1 MAIYGRFGVEII
13 IKRRAVLA
21 DVKAL
26 DKRRPDKQDR
36 DAIAAGSYW
45 VVDFKDATNADSR
58 DRLYHLGYM
67 RADDGLN
74 EIERAIIALGD
85 RMGPPSS
92 VEGR

>member
-1 MAIYGRFGVEII
+1 MAIYGRFGVELI

-26 DKRRPDKQDR
+26 DHRKADKQDR
-36 DAIAAGSYW
+36 EALALGSYW
-45 VVDFKDATNADSR
+45 VVDFKEATGSDSH
-58 DRLYHLGYM
+58 DRLYHLGFM

-85 RMGPPSS
+85 RLGPPTT
-92 VEGR
+92 VEA